1 MQKKDR
7 LLDEELDLLAN
18 EVADL
23 KLTHRADIDTLRL
36 EIEALKLLLAELY
49 PDFEERFRALREKVR
64 LEVSPE

>member
-23 KLTHRADIDTLRL
+23 KLTHRADIDTLKL
-36 EIEALKLLLAELY
+36 EIEALKLLLGRLY
-49 PDFEERFRALREKVR
+49 PNFQEEFRALREKVR
-64 LEVSPE
+64 LEVNPE